1 MAHKKAGGSAKNLTK
16 RNPQFLGIKLYGG
29 ETARGGNIIVRQ
41 RGSKITAGRNTDIG
55 KDHTIFAVKDG
66 IVTYKNKRRT
76 RYDGR
81 IVLRKVVEV
90 L

>member
-16 RNPQFLGIKLYGG
+16 RNPQFLGTKLYGG
-29 ETARGGNIIVRQ
+29 EAARIGNIIVRQ
-41 RGSKITAGRNTDIG
+41 RGSKIIAGRNTGMG
-55 KDHTIFAVKDG
+55 KDHTIFSLKDG
-66 IVTYKNKRRT
+66 IVSFKDKRKT

-81 IVLRKVVEV
+81 IVSRKVVEV

>member
-29 ETARGGNIIVRQ
+29 EAARSGNVIVRQ
-41 RGSKITAGRNTDIG
+41 RGTKFISGAKTQMG
-55 KDHTIFAVKDG
+55 KDHTIFAVAEGKVAYRT
-66 IVTYKNKRRT
+66 IRKT

-81 IVLRKVVEV
+81 TVMRKVVEV
-90 L
+90 R